1 MENSFHGRTLG
12 ALSATGQSK
21 FWQGFDPLLPGF
33 SFVPFND
40 LEAVAKAVD
49 DTVCAVMLEPIQ
61 GEGGVCLPSP
71 DYLKGLRQL
80 CDDKGLLLILDEI
93 QTGLGRTGKLFAQEN
108 FGITPDVMTL
118 AKALANGLPMGALLA
133 TAEVAG
139 AFVPGTHAST
149 FGAGP
154 VVAAAANTA
163 LNLLSAP
170 EFLAGV
176 RERGVLLEKGLC
188 ALQAELPVIK
198 EVRGLGL
205 MWGLELTARGDAGGG
220 GLPGAGAAA
229 QLHPGQR
236 HPAAAASG
244 HYRPRARRGPGNPA
258 GRPQD
263 GVSMTR
269 HLLTILDLSR
279 EEIEHLLARARE
291 LKVFHKQ
298 GQNPTPLKGKTVA
311 MIFDKPSTRTRV
323 SFEAGIAQLGGASI
337 YLAPGQTQ
345 MSRNEPV
352 ADTARVLSRYV
363 DGVVVRTF
371 AQETVAE
378 LARHATIPVINGL
391 TDTHHPCQVLERP
404 HDHGGALRRSYRAQG
419 GLGGGRQ
426 QHGQLLDHRGH
437 APGFRPAPGLPAGLR
452 ARRRPAGPGP
462 GPGRPGLPGPG
473 PASRRG
479 RGPGDQHRRLGLHG
493 PGGRGRGPAAGL

>member
-1 MENSFHGRTLG
+1 
-12 ALSATGQSK
+12 
-21 FWQGFDPLLPGF
+21 
-33 SFVPFND
+33 
-40 LEAVAKAVD
+40 
-49 DTVCAVMLEPIQ
+49 
-61 GEGGVCLPSP
+61 
-71 DYLKGLRQL
+71 
-80 CDDKGLLLILDEI
+80 
-93 QTGLGRTGKLFAQEN
+93 
-108 FGITPDVMTL
+108 
-118 AKALANGLPMGALLA
+118 
-133 TAEVAG
+133 
-139 AFVPGTHAST
+139 
-149 FGAGP
+149 
-154 VVAAAANTA
+154 
-163 LNLLSAP
+163 
-170 EFLAGV
+170 
-176 RERGVLLEKGLC
+176 
-188 ALQAELPVIK
+188 
-198 EVRGLGL
+198 
-205 MWGLELTARGDAGGG
+205 
-220 GLPGAGAAA
+220 
-229 QLHPGQR
+229 
-236 HPAAAASG
+236 
-244 HYRPRARRGPGNPA
+244 
-258 GRPQD
+258 
-263 GVSMTR
+263 MTR

-291 LKVFHKQ
+291 LKALHHR
-298 GQNPTPLKGKTVA
+298 GQNPTPLKGKTLA

-404 HDHGGALRRSYRAQG
+404 HDHGGALRRSHRPQG

-462 GPGRPGLPGPG
+462 GTRAPGSTWARTRKPPWPGP
-473 PASRRG
+473 R
-479 RGPGDQHRRLGLHG
+479 
-493 PGGRGRGPAAGL
+493 